1 MDKIKIVKFV
11 ATLIV
16 GSGTTTI
23 ASSIIK
29 NNVAPANLLQQI
41 TVGGASVVIGSMA
54 ATATKAHTE
63 TQIDA
68 VVAAFENF
76 KNKPA
81 EFPAPA

>member
-1 MDKIKIVKFV
+1 MNKIKIVKFV
-11 ATLIV
+11 ATVIV

-23 ASSIIK
+23 ANSIIK

-63 TQIDA
+63 AQIDA
-68 VVAAFENF
+68 LVTAFENM
-76 KNKPA
+76 KTKDN